1 MFSEF
6 TDKIPL
12 WGVLCMTIFIVW
24 AAIEAGFWSGARLGK
39 KPGFDNEVQ
48 ITAITG
54 AHLALLAFIF
64 AFTFGMAASHYDDR
78 KGVILDEANAIETAY
93 LRTFLVADPQGEK
106 IRALLRQYTGLRAR
120 ASDPD
125 KILDILSGST
135 LLQSQIWDEIE
146 ALAEGDQFTVK
157 HSLLV
162 QSINEMFDLHQQ
174 RVFVGVGNRI
184 PQTIWIALYAILLFS
199 MIGMGFHSGI
209 KGARSP
215 IPSAA
220 LALSFS
226 IVLFLI
232 ADLDRPRSGIL
243 RADQSMIV
251 ELSERLEQSGK

>member
-1 MFSEF
+1 M
-6 TDKIPL
+6 
-12 WGVLCMTIFIVW
+12 
-24 AAIEAGFWSGARLGK
+24 
-39 KPGFDNEVQ
+39 
-48 ITAITG
+48 
-54 AHLALLAFIF
+54 
-64 AFTFGMAASHYDDR
+64 
-78 KGVILDEANAIETAY
+78 
-93 LRTFLVADPQGEK
+93 
-106 IRALLRQYTGLRAR
+106 
-120 ASDPD
+120 
-125 KILDILSGST
+125 
-135 LLQSQIWDEIE
+135 
-146 ALAEGDQFTVK
+146 
-157 HSLLV
+157 
-162 QSINEMFDLHQQ
+162 
-174 RVFVGVGNRI
+174 GVGNRI